1 LGAELCELAVELG
14 GEEVDWVDVAAVVVV
29 VVVVVA
35 LVVGNVNKSSGAVSL
50 EEYETVIVGRVG
62 RGVGDR
68 FLLML
73 ERPDSEDGFRGLP
86 DEGGESD
93 GENEARA
100 LLTAE
105 DSTCLVEMGGG
116 RGLE

>member
-1 LGAELCELAVELG
+1 LGAEPCELAVELG
-14 GEEVDWVDVAAVVVV
+14 GEELDWVDVVV

-35 LVVGNVNKSSGAVSL
+35 LVVGNVNKSSGAISL

-100 LLTAE
+100 LLNAG